1 MMASMWRLLWVFRG
15 GGADAG
21 EGAGMMDSVKKGLG
35 GLLGG

>member
-1 MMASMWRLLWVFRG
+1 MG

-35 GLLGG
+35 GHLGG